1 MALFVAKN
9 TEIHLKVEDIQAI
22 TTDLKREIDHINEQ
36 IVEAS
41 SKVIQVLQQSPA
53 SVDGN
58 LILQLRML

>member
-1 MALFVAKN
+1 MLVSEPHGVIRQAKN

-41 SKVIQVLQQSPA
+41 SKVIQVLQQSP
-53 SVDGN
+53 V
-58 LILQLRML
+58 